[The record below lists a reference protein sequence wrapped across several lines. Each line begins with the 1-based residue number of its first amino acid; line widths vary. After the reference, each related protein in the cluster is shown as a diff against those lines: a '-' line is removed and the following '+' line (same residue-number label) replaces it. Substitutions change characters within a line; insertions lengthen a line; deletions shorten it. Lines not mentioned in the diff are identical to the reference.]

1 MFLKEQIEFL
11 HNTGKMPDWAY
22 YQQNRNSIAENYREQ
37 KAKIYR
43 EIRQDTVQK
52 LQETEIEKLQELKTL
67 IQSLTVNARI
77 VTDGASNLIQVRGN
91 LKTDK
96 QKMVHFLEQQIQNQD
111 ESYLRQYRE
120 NLPHL

>member
-22 YQQNRNSIAENYREQ
+22 YRQNRNSIAENYREQ

-52 LQETEIEKLQELKTL
+52 LQETEIEKYIEEDISNI
-67 IQSLTVNARI
+67 IQKALLGI
-77 VTDGASNLIQVRGN
+77 SNNI
-91 LKTDK
+91 KIIK
-96 QKMVHFLEQQIQNQD
+96 
-111 ESYLRQYRE
+111 
-120 NLPHL
+120 